1 MYLHNV
7 WKKEERKEMI
17 LAAHL
22 EPRPKTTIKQKTRRP
37 TTRTASASRI
47 DAGTLNALQASSTFI
62 FKTRGCC

>member
-22 EPRPKTTIKQKTRRP
+22 EPRPKTTTENTP
-37 TTRTASASRI
+37 PNHTHPPLLLESMPE
-47 DAGTLNALQASSTFI
+47 L
-62 FKTRGCC
+62 

>member
-22 EPRPKTTIKQKTRRP
+22 EPRPKTTTKQKTP
-37 TTRTASASRI
+37 PNHTHPPLLLESMPE
-47 DAGTLNALQASSTFI
+47 L
-62 FKTRGCC
+62 